1 MRSSVGC
8 DWALMLGTALS
19 LSLGYNATLV
29 TFGATLLGA
38 TAGMAGTFLYLR
50 KNSLISDAIS
60 HATLP
65 GLGVAFLVSIAF
77 GWDGRQLGILLVGSA
92 LSAALGLYFV
102 NWLTRETRL
111 TQDTAIGCVL
121 SVFFAFGVVLLTI
134 IQVIPVGR
142 KAGLES
148 FLLGSTAGML
158 YSDALLILSLSV
170 LTAIVLFVF
179 LRPIKLV
186 TFDAKY
192 SETLGISVQRVDFII
207 LMVTLVVTVL
217 GMKIVGLIL
226 IVALLIIPAVS
237 ARFWSEKT
245 NLIIVTA
252 TAFGALS
259 GYIGTSISAVSIGLP
274 TGPII
279 VLCAFGIFLISFLF
293 APKRGVLAIAL
304 NHYRFQKT
312 VHLTQGLLSLALEQP
327 IYEPKTRRL
336 LQRMGYIRADGVVT
350 EVGRSLAAKTLLNEK
365 RWSFWQKTLT
375 DRDQFDGEFV
385 FNLMDIE
392 TKLTQDQ
399 ILLIDQ
405 GLAVQQGEQL

>member
-1 MRSSVGC
+1 ML
-8 DWALMLGTALS
+8 WAALS

-29 TFGATLLGA
+29 TLGASLLGA
-38 TAGMAGTFLYLR
+38 AAGMAGTFLYLR
-50 KNSLISDAIS
+50 KNALISDAIS

-65 GLGVAFLVSIAF
+65 GLGFAFLVAF
-77 GWDGRQLGILLVGSA
+77 GFGIDGRQLFILLSGSA

-134 IQVIPVGR
+134 IQVIPAGR

-158 YSDALLILSLSV
+158 YSDALLILVLSII
-170 LTAIVLFVF
+170 TALVLFVF

-186 TFDAKY
+186 LFDQGY

-207 LMVTLVVTVL
+207 LAVTLAVTVL

-237 ARFWSEKT
+237 ARFWSERT
-245 NLIIVTA
+245 NIILVTA
-252 TAFGALS
+252 TLFGALS
-259 GYIGTSISAVSIGLP
+259 GYIGSAISAVSPGLP

-279 VLCAFGIFLISFLF
+279 VLCCFGLFLFSFLF
-293 APKRGVLAIAL
+293 APKRGVLAVAL
-304 NHYRFQKT
+304 DHYRFQKA
-312 VHLTQGLLSLALEQP
+312 VHLTQGLLSMAAAQP
-327 IYEPKTRRL
+327 IYEPKTQRLLRRL
-336 LQRMGYIRADGVVT
+336 GYIRADGVAT
-350 EVGRSLAAKTLLNEK
+350 ETGKSLAAKTLLNEK
-365 RWSFWQKTLT
+365 RWSYCQEILKES
-375 DRDQFDGEFV
+375 DQLDGQAV

-392 TKLTQDQ
+392 TKLTPDQ
-399 ILLIDQ
+399 IKSIDQ
-405 GLAVQQGEQL
+405 GLALKQGERM

>member
-1 MRSSVGC
+1 ML
-8 DWALMLGTALS
+8 WAALS

-29 TFGATLLGA
+29 TLGASLLGA
-38 TAGMAGTFLYLR
+38 AAGMAGTFLYLR
-50 KNSLISDAIS
+50 KNALISDAIS

-65 GLGVAFLVSIAF
+65 GLGFAFLVAF
-77 GWDGRQLGILLVGSA
+77 GFGIDGRQLFILLSGSA

-134 IQVIPVGR
+134 IQVIPAGR

-158 YSDALLILSLSV
+158 YSDALLILVLSII
-170 LTAIVLFVF
+170 TALVLFVF

-186 TFDAKY
+186 VFDQGY

-207 LMVTLVVTVL
+207 LAVTLAVTVL

-237 ARFWSEKT
+237 ARFWSERT
-245 NLIIVTA
+245 NIILVTA
-252 TAFGALS
+252 TLFGALS
-259 GYIGTSISAVSIGLP
+259 GYIGSAISAVSPGLP

-279 VLCAFGIFLISFLF
+279 VLCCFGLFLFSFLF
-293 APKRGVLAIAL
+293 APKRGVLAVAL
-304 NHYRFQKT
+304 DHYRFQKA
-312 VHLTQGLLSLALEQP
+312 VHLTQGLLSVAAAQP
-327 IYEPKTRRL
+327 IYEPKTQRLLRRL
-336 LQRMGYIRADGVVT
+336 GYIRADGVAT
-350 EVGRSLAAKTLLNEK
+350 ETGKSLAAKTLLNEK
-365 RWSFWQKTLT
+365 RWSYWQEILKESNQL
-375 DRDQFDGEFV
+375 DGQAV

-392 TKLTQDQ
+392 TKLTPDQ
-399 ILLIDQ
+399 IKSIDQ
-405 GLAVQQGEQL
+405 GLALKQGERM

>member
-1 MRSSVGC
+1 ML
-8 DWALMLGTALS
+8 WAALS

-29 TFGATLLGA
+29 TLGASLLGA
-38 TAGMAGTFLYLR
+38 AAGMAGTFLYLR
-50 KNSLISDAIS
+50 KNALISDAIS

-65 GLGVAFLVSIAF
+65 GLGFAFLVAF
-77 GWDGRQLGILLVGSA
+77 GFGIDGRQLFILLSGSA

-134 IQVIPVGR
+134 IQVIPAGR
-142 KAGLES
+142 KAGLDS

-158 YSDALLILSLSV
+158 YSDALLILVLSII
-170 LTAIVLFVF
+170 TALVLFVF

-186 TFDAKY
+186 VFDQGY

-207 LMVTLVVTVL
+207 LAVTLAVTVL

-237 ARFWSEKT
+237 ARFWSERT
-245 NLIIVTA
+245 NIILVTA
-252 TAFGALS
+252 TLFGALS
-259 GYIGTSISAVSIGLP
+259 GYIGSAISAVSPGLP

-279 VLCAFGIFLISFLF
+279 VLCCFGLFLFSFLF
-293 APKRGVLAIAL
+293 APKRGVLAVAL
-304 NHYRFQKT
+304 DHYRFQKA
-312 VHLTQGLLSLALEQP
+312 VHLTQGLLSMAAAQP
-327 IYEPKTRRL
+327 IYEPKTQRLLRRL
-336 LQRMGYIRADGVVT
+336 GYIRADGVAT
-350 EVGRSLAAKTLLNEK
+350 ETGKSLAAKTLLNEK
-365 RWSFWQKTLT
+365 RWSYWQEILKESNQL
-375 DRDQFDGEFV
+375 DGQAV

-392 TKLTQDQ
+392 TKLTPDQ
-399 ILLIDQ
+399 IKSIDQ
-405 GLAVQQGEQL
+405 GLALKQGERM

>member
-1 MRSSVGC
+1 ML
-8 DWALMLGTALS
+8 WAALS

-29 TFGATLLGA
+29 TLGASLLGA
-38 TAGMAGTFLYLR
+38 AAGMAGTFLYLR
-50 KNSLISDAIS
+50 KNALISDAIS

-65 GLGVAFLVSIAF
+65 GLGFAFLVAF
-77 GWDGRQLGILLVGSA
+77 GFGIDGRQLLILLSGSA

-134 IQVIPVGR
+134 IQVIPAGR

-158 YSDALLILSLSV
+158 YSDALLIFILSII
-170 LTAIVLFVF
+170 TALVLFVF

-186 TFDAKY
+186 VFDQGY
-192 SETLGISVQRVDFII
+192 SETLGISVRRVDFII
-207 LMVTLVVTVL
+207 LMVTLAVTVL

-237 ARFWSEKT
+237 ARFWSERT
-245 NLIIVTA
+245 NIILVTA
-252 TAFGALS
+252 TLFGALS
-259 GYIGTSISAVSIGLP
+259 GYIGSAISAVSPGLP

-279 VLCAFGIFLISFLF
+279 VLCCFGLFLFSFLF
-293 APKRGVLAIAL
+293 APKRGVLAVAL
-304 NHYRFQKT
+304 DHYRFQKA
-312 VHLTQGLLSLALEQP
+312 VHLTQGLLSMAAAQP
-327 IYEPKTRRL
+327 IYEPKTQRLLRRL
-336 LQRMGYIRADGVVT
+336 GYIRADGVAT
-350 EVGRSLAAKTLLNEK
+350 ETGKSLAAKTLLNEK
-365 RWSFWQKTLT
+365 RWSYWQEILKES
-375 DRDQFDGEFV
+375 DQLDGQAV

-392 TKLTQDQ
+392 TKLTPDQ
-399 ILLIDQ
+399 IKSIDQ
-405 GLAVQQGEQL
+405 GLALKQGERM

>member
-1 MRSSVGC
+1 ML
-8 DWALMLGTALS
+8 WAALS

-29 TFGATLLGA
+29 TLGASLLGA
-38 TAGMAGTFLYLR
+38 AAGMAGTFLYLR
-50 KNSLISDAIS
+50 KNALISDAIS

-65 GLGVAFLVSIAF
+65 GLGFAFLVAF
-77 GWDGRQLGILLVGSA
+77 GFGIDGRQLLILLSGSA

-134 IQVIPVGR
+134 IQVIPAGR

-158 YSDALLILSLSV
+158 YSDALLILVLSII
-170 LTAIVLFVF
+170 TALVLFVF

-186 TFDAKY
+186 VFDQGY

-207 LMVTLVVTVL
+207 LAVTLAVTVL

-237 ARFWSEKT
+237 ARFWSERT
-245 NLIIVTA
+245 NIILVTA
-252 TAFGALS
+252 TLFGALS
-259 GYIGTSISAVSIGLP
+259 GYIGSAISAISPGLP

-279 VLCAFGIFLISFLF
+279 VLCCFGLFLFSFLF
-293 APKRGVLAIAL
+293 APKRGVLAVAL
-304 NHYRFQKT
+304 DHYRFQKA
-312 VHLTQGLLSLALEQP
+312 VHLTQGLLSMAAAQP
-327 IYEPKTRRL
+327 IYEPKTQRLLRRL
-336 LQRMGYIRADGVVT
+336 GYIRADGVAT
-350 EVGRSLAAKTLLNEK
+350 ETGKSLAAKTLLNEK
-365 RWSFWQKTLT
+365 RWSYWQEILKESNQL
-375 DRDQFDGEFV
+375 DGQAV

-392 TKLTQDQ
+392 TKLTPDQ
-399 ILLIDQ
+399 IKSIDQ
-405 GLAVQQGEQL
+405 GLALKQGERM

>member
-1 MRSSVGC
+1 ML
-8 DWALMLGTALS
+8 WAALS

-29 TFGATLLGA
+29 TLGASLLGA
-38 TAGMAGTFLYLR
+38 AAGMAGTFLYLR
-50 KNSLISDAIS
+50 KNALISDAIS

-65 GLGVAFLVSIAF
+65 GLGFAFLVAF
-77 GWDGRQLGILLVGSA
+77 GFGIDGRQLFILLSGSA

-134 IQVIPVGR
+134 IQVIPAGR

-158 YSDALLILSLSV
+158 YSDALLILVLSII
-170 LTAIVLFVF
+170 TALVLFVF

-186 TFDAKY
+186 VFDQGY

-207 LMVTLVVTVL
+207 LAVTLAVTVL

-237 ARFWSEKT
+237 ARFWSERT
-245 NLIIVTA
+245 NIILVTA
-252 TAFGALS
+252 TLFGALS
-259 GYIGTSISAVSIGLP
+259 GYIGSAISAVSPGLP

-279 VLCAFGIFLISFLF
+279 VLCCFGLFLFSFLF
-293 APKRGVLAIAL
+293 APKRGVLAVAL
-304 NHYRFQKT
+304 DHYRFQKA
-312 VHLTQGLLSLALEQP
+312 VHLTQGLLSMAAAQP
-327 IYEPKTRRL
+327 IYEPKTQRLLRRL
-336 LQRMGYIRADGVVT
+336 GYIRADGVAT
-350 EVGRSLAAKTLLNEK
+350 ETGKSLAAKTLLNEK
-365 RWSFWQKTLT
+365 RWSYWQEILKESNQL
-375 DRDQFDGEFV
+375 DGQAV

-392 TKLTQDQ
+392 TKLTPDQ
-399 ILLIDQ
+399 IKSIDQ
-405 GLAVQQGEQL
+405 GLALKQGERM

>member
-1 MRSSVGC
+1 ML
-8 DWALMLGTALS
+8 WAALS

-29 TFGATLLGA
+29 TLGASLLGA
-38 TAGMAGTFLYLR
+38 AAGMAGTFLYLR
-50 KNSLISDAIS
+50 KNALISDAIS

-65 GLGVAFLVSIAF
+65 GLGFAFLVAF
-77 GWDGRQLGILLVGSA
+77 GFGIDGRQLLILLSGSA

-134 IQVIPVGR
+134 IQVIPAGR

-158 YSDALLILSLSV
+158 YSDALLILVLSII
-170 LTAIVLFVF
+170 TALVLFVF

-186 TFDAKY
+186 VFDQGY
-192 SETLGISVQRVDFII
+192 SETLGISVRRVDFII
-207 LMVTLVVTVL
+207 LAVTLAVTVL

-237 ARFWSEKT
+237 ARFWSERT
-245 NLIIVTA
+245 NIILVTA
-252 TAFGALS
+252 TLFGALS
-259 GYIGTSISAVSIGLP
+259 GYIGSAISAVSPGLP

-279 VLCAFGIFLISFLF
+279 VLCCFGLFLFSFLF
-293 APKRGVLAIAL
+293 APKRGVLAVAL
-304 NHYRFQKT
+304 DHYRFQKA
-312 VHLTQGLLSLALEQP
+312 VHLTQGLLSMAAAQP
-327 IYEPKTRRL
+327 IYEPKTQRLLRRL
-336 LQRMGYIRADGVVT
+336 GYIRADGVAT
-350 EVGRSLAAKTLLNEK
+350 ETGKSLAAKTLLNEK
-365 RWSFWQKTLT
+365 RWSYWQEILKESNQL
-375 DRDQFDGEFV
+375 DGQAV

-392 TKLTQDQ
+392 TKLTPDQ
-399 ILLIDQ
+399 IKSIDQ
-405 GLAVQQGEQL
+405 GLALKQGERM

>member
-1 MRSSVGC
+1 ML
-8 DWALMLGTALS
+8 WAALS

-29 TFGATLLGA
+29 TLGASLLGA
-38 TAGMAGTFLYLR
+38 AAGMAGTFLYLR
-50 KNSLISDAIS
+50 KNALISDAIS

-65 GLGVAFLVSIAF
+65 GLGFAFLVAF
-77 GWDGRQLGILLVGSA
+77 GFGIDGRQLLILLSGSA

-134 IQVIPVGR
+134 IQVIPAGR

-158 YSDALLILSLSV
+158 YSDALLTLILSII
-170 LTAIVLFVF
+170 TALVLFVF

-186 TFDAKY
+186 VFDQGY
-192 SETLGISVQRVDFII
+192 SETLGISVRRVDFII
-207 LMVTLVVTVL
+207 LMVTLAVTVL

-237 ARFWSEKT
+237 ARFWSETT
-245 NLIIVTA
+245 NIILVTA
-252 TAFGALS
+252 TVFGALS
-259 GYIGTSISAVSIGLP
+259 GYIGSAISAVSPGLP

-279 VLCAFGIFLISFLF
+279 VLCCFGLFLFSFLF
-293 APKRGVLAIAL
+293 APKRGVLAVAL
-304 NHYRFQKT
+304 DHYRFQKA
-312 VHLTQGLLSLALEQP
+312 VHLTQGLLSMAAAQP
-327 IYEPKTRRL
+327 IYEPKTQRLLRRL
-336 LQRMGYIRADGVVT
+336 GYIRADGVAT
-350 EVGRSLAAKTLLNEK
+350 ETGKSLAAKTLLNEK
-365 RWSFWQKTLT
+365 RWSYWQEILKES
-375 DRDQFDGEFV
+375 DQLDGQAV

-392 TKLTQDQ
+392 TKLTPDQ
-399 ILLIDQ
+399 IKSIDQ
-405 GLAVQQGEQL
+405 GLALKQGERM

>member
-1 MRSSVGC
+1 ML
-8 DWALMLGTALS
+8 WAALS

-29 TFGATLLGA
+29 TLGASLLGA
-38 TAGMAGTFLYLR
+38 AAGMAGTFLYLR
-50 KNSLISDAIS
+50 KNALISDAIS

-65 GLGVAFLVSIAF
+65 GLGFAFLVAF
-77 GWDGRQLGILLVGSA
+77 GFGIDGRQLLILLSGSA

-134 IQVIPVGR
+134 IQVIPAGR

-158 YSDALLILSLSV
+158 YSDALLILILSII
-170 LTAIVLFVF
+170 TALVLFVF

-186 TFDAKY
+186 VFDQGY
-192 SETLGISVQRVDFII
+192 SETLGISVRRVDFII
-207 LMVTLVVTVL
+207 LMVTLAVTVL

-237 ARFWSEKT
+237 ARFWSERT
-245 NLIIVTA
+245 NIILVTA
-252 TAFGALS
+252 TLFGALS
-259 GYIGTSISAVSIGLP
+259 GYIGSAISAVSPGLP

-279 VLCAFGIFLISFLF
+279 VLCCFGLFLFSFLF
-293 APKRGVLAIAL
+293 APKRGVLAVAL
-304 NHYRFQKT
+304 DHYRFQKA
-312 VHLTQGLLSLALEQP
+312 VHLTQGLLSMAVAQP
-327 IYEPKTRRL
+327 IYEPKTQRLLRRL
-336 LQRMGYIRADGVVT
+336 GYIRADGVAT
-350 EVGRSLAAKTLLNEK
+350 ETGKSLAAKTLLNEK
-365 RWSFWQKTLT
+365 RWSYWQEILKESNQL
-375 DRDQFDGEFV
+375 DGQAV

-392 TKLTQDQ
+392 TKLTPDQ
-399 ILLIDQ
+399 IKSIDQ
-405 GLAVQQGEQL
+405 GLALKQGERM

>member
-1 MRSSVGC
+1 ML
-8 DWALMLGTALS
+8 WAALS

-29 TFGATLLGA
+29 TLGASLLGA
-38 TAGMAGTFLYLR
+38 AAGMAGTFLYLR
-50 KNSLISDAIS
+50 KNALISDAIS

-65 GLGVAFLVSIAF
+65 GLGFAFLVAF
-77 GWDGRQLGILLVGSA
+77 GFGIDGRQLFILLSGSA

-134 IQVIPVGR
+134 IQVIPAGR

-158 YSDALLILSLSV
+158 YSDALLILVLSII
-170 LTAIVLFVF
+170 TALVLFVF

-186 TFDAKY
+186 VFDQGY

-207 LMVTLVVTVL
+207 LAVTLAVTVL
-217 GMKIVGLIL
+217 GIKIVGLIL

-237 ARFWSEKT
+237 ARFWSERT
-245 NLIIVTA
+245 NIILVTA
-252 TAFGALS
+252 TLFGALS
-259 GYIGTSISAVSIGLP
+259 GYIGSAISAVSPGLP

-279 VLCAFGIFLISFLF
+279 VLCCFGLFLFSFLF
-293 APKRGVLAIAL
+293 APKRGVLAVAL
-304 NHYRFQKT
+304 DHYRFQKA
-312 VHLTQGLLSLALEQP
+312 VHLTQGLLSMAAAQP
-327 IYEPKTRRL
+327 IYEPKTQRLLRRL
-336 LQRMGYIRADGVVT
+336 GYIRADGVAT
-350 EVGRSLAAKTLLNEK
+350 ETGKSLAAKTLLNEK
-365 RWSFWQKTLT
+365 RWSYWQEILKESNQL
-375 DRDQFDGEFV
+375 DGQAV

-392 TKLTQDQ
+392 TKLTPDQ
-399 ILLIDQ
+399 IKSIDQ
-405 GLAVQQGEQL
+405 GLALKQGERM

>member
-1 MRSSVGC
+1 ML
-8 DWALMLGTALS
+8 WAALS

-29 TFGATLLGA
+29 TLGASLLGA
-38 TAGMAGTFLYLR
+38 AAGMAGTFLYLR
-50 KNSLISDAIS
+50 KNALISDAIS

-65 GLGVAFLVSIAF
+65 GLGFAFLVAF
-77 GWDGRQLGILLVGSA
+77 GFGIDGRQLFILLSGSA

-134 IQVIPVGR
+134 IQVIPAGR

-158 YSDALLILSLSV
+158 YSDALLILVLSII
-170 LTAIVLFVF
+170 TALVLFVF

-186 TFDAKY
+186 VFDQGY

-207 LMVTLVVTVL
+207 LAVTLAVTVL

-237 ARFWSEKT
+237 ARFWSERT
-245 NLIIVTA
+245 NIILVTA
-252 TAFGALS
+252 TLFGALS
-259 GYIGTSISAVSIGLP
+259 GYIGSAISAVSPGLP

-279 VLCAFGIFLISFLF
+279 VLCCFGLFLFSFLF
-293 APKRGVLAIAL
+293 APKRGVLAVAL
-304 NHYRFQKT
+304 DHYRFQNA
-312 VHLTQGLLSLALEQP
+312 VHLTQGLLSMAAAQP
-327 IYEPKTRRL
+327 IYEPKTQRLLRRL
-336 LQRMGYIRADGVVT
+336 GYIRADGVAT
-350 EVGRSLAAKTLLNEK
+350 ETGKSLAAKTLLNEK
-365 RWSFWQKTLT
+365 RWSYWQEILKESNQL
-375 DRDQFDGEFV
+375 DGQAV

-392 TKLTQDQ
+392 TKLTPDQ
-399 ILLIDQ
+399 IKSIDQ
-405 GLAVQQGEQL
+405 GLALKQGERM

>member
-1 MRSSVGC
+1 ML
-8 DWALMLGTALS
+8 WAALS

-29 TFGATLLGA
+29 TLGASLLGA
-38 TAGMAGTFLYLR
+38 AAGMAGTFLYLR
-50 KNSLISDAIS
+50 KNALISDAIS

-65 GLGVAFLVSIAF
+65 GLGFAFLVAF
-77 GWDGRQLGILLVGSA
+77 GFGIDGRQLFILLSGSA

-134 IQVIPVGR
+134 IQVIPAGR

-158 YSDALLILSLSV
+158 YSDALLILVLSII
-170 LTAIVLFVF
+170 TALVLFVF

-186 TFDAKY
+186 VFDQGY
-192 SETLGISVQRVDFII
+192 SETLGISVRRVDFII
-207 LMVTLVVTVL
+207 LMVTLAVTVL

-237 ARFWSEKT
+237 ARFWSERT
-245 NLIIVTA
+245 NIILVTA
-252 TAFGALS
+252 TLFGALS
-259 GYIGTSISAVSIGLP
+259 GYIGSAISAVSPGLP

-279 VLCAFGIFLISFLF
+279 VLCCFGLFLFSFLF
-293 APKRGVLAIAL
+293 APKRGVLAVAL
-304 NHYRFQKT
+304 DHYRFQKA
-312 VHLTQGLLSLALEQP
+312 VHLTQGLLSMAAAQP
-327 IYEPKTRRL
+327 IYEPKTQRLLRRL
-336 LQRMGYIRADGVVT
+336 GYIRADGVAT
-350 EVGRSLAAKTLLNEK
+350 ETGKSLAAKTLLNEK
-365 RWSFWQKTLT
+365 RWSYWQEILKES
-375 DRDQFDGEFV
+375 DQLDGQAV

-392 TKLTQDQ
+392 TKLTPDQ
-399 ILLIDQ
+399 IKSIDQ
-405 GLAVQQGEQL
+405 GLALKQGERM

>member
-1 MRSSVGC
+1 ML
-8 DWALMLGTALS
+8 WAALS

-29 TFGATLLGA
+29 TLGASLLGA
-38 TAGMAGTFLYLR
+38 AAGMAGTFLYLR
-50 KNSLISDAIS
+50 KNALISDAIS

-65 GLGVAFLVSIAF
+65 GLGFAFLVAF
-77 GWDGRQLGILLVGSA
+77 GFGIDGRQLFILLSGSA

-134 IQVIPVGR
+134 IQVIPAGR

-158 YSDALLILSLSV
+158 YSDALLILVLSII
-170 LTAIVLFVF
+170 TALVLFVF

-186 TFDAKY
+186 VFDQGY

-207 LMVTLVVTVL
+207 LAVTLAVTVL

-237 ARFWSEKT
+237 ARFWSERT
-245 NLIIVTA
+245 NIILVTA
-252 TAFGALS
+252 TLFGALS
-259 GYIGTSISAVSIGLP
+259 GYIGSAISAVSPGLP

-279 VLCAFGIFLISFLF
+279 VLCCFGLFLFSFLF
-293 APKRGVLAIAL
+293 APKRGVLAVAL
-304 NHYRFQKT
+304 DHYRFQKA
-312 VHLTQGLLSLALEQP
+312 VHLTQGLLSMAAAQP
-327 IYEPKTRRL
+327 IYEPKTQRLLRRL
-336 LQRMGYIRADGVVT
+336 GYIRADGVAT
-350 EVGRSLAAKTLLNEK
+350 ETGKSLAAKTLLNEK
-365 RWSFWQKTLT
+365 RWSYWQEILKESN
-375 DRDQFDGEFV
+375 QFDGQAV

-392 TKLTQDQ
+392 TKLTPDQ
-399 ILLIDQ
+399 IKSIDQ
-405 GLAVQQGEQL
+405 GLALKQGERM

>member
-1 MRSSVGC
+1 ML
-8 DWALMLGTALS
+8 WAALF

-29 TFGATLLGA
+29 TLGASLLGA
-38 TAGMAGTFLYLR
+38 AAGMAGTFLYLR
-50 KNSLISDAIS
+50 KNALISDAIS

-65 GLGVAFLVSIAF
+65 GLGFAFLVAF
-77 GWDGRQLGILLVGSA
+77 GFGIDGRQLFILLSGSA

-134 IQVIPVGR
+134 IQVIPAGR

-158 YSDALLILSLSV
+158 YSDALLILVLSII
-170 LTAIVLFVF
+170 TALVLFVF

-186 TFDAKY
+186 VFDQGY

-207 LMVTLVVTVL
+207 LAVTLAVTVL

-237 ARFWSEKT
+237 ARFWSERT
-245 NLIIVTA
+245 NIILVTA
-252 TAFGALS
+252 TLFGALS
-259 GYIGTSISAVSIGLP
+259 GYIGSAISAVSPGLP

-279 VLCAFGIFLISFLF
+279 VLCCFGLFLFSFLF
-293 APKRGVLAIAL
+293 APKRGVLAVAL
-304 NHYRFQKT
+304 DHYRFQKA
-312 VHLTQGLLSLALEQP
+312 VHLTQGLLSMAAAQP
-327 IYEPKTRRL
+327 IYEPKTQRLLRRL
-336 LQRMGYIRADGVVT
+336 GYIRADGVAT
-350 EVGRSLAAKTLLNEK
+350 ETGKSLAAKTLLNEK
-365 RWSFWQKTLT
+365 RWSYWQEILKESNQL
-375 DRDQFDGEFV
+375 DGQAV

-392 TKLTQDQ
+392 TKLTPDQ
-399 ILLIDQ
+399 IKSIDQ
-405 GLAVQQGEQL
+405 GLALKQGERM

>member
-1 MRSSVGC
+1 ML
-8 DWALMLGTALS
+8 WAALS

-29 TFGATLLGA
+29 TLGASLLGA
-38 TAGMAGTFLYLR
+38 AAGMAGTFLYLR
-50 KNSLISDAIS
+50 KNALISDAIS

-65 GLGVAFLVSIAF
+65 GLGFAFLVAF
-77 GWDGRQLGILLVGSA
+77 GFGIDGRQLFILLSGSA
-92 LSAALGLYFV
+92 ISAALGLYFV

-134 IQVIPVGR
+134 IQVIPAGR

-158 YSDALLILSLSV
+158 YSDALLILVLSII
-170 LTAIVLFVF
+170 TALVLFVF

-186 TFDAKY
+186 VFDQGY

-207 LMVTLVVTVL
+207 LAVTLAVTVL

-237 ARFWSEKT
+237 ARFWSERT
-245 NLIIVTA
+245 NIILVTA
-252 TAFGALS
+252 TLFGALS
-259 GYIGTSISAVSIGLP
+259 GYIGSAISAVSPGLP

-279 VLCAFGIFLISFLF
+279 VLCCFGLFLFSFLF
-293 APKRGVLAIAL
+293 APKRGVLAVAL
-304 NHYRFQKT
+304 DHYRFQKA
-312 VHLTQGLLSLALEQP
+312 VHLTQGLLSMAVAQP
-327 IYEPKTRRL
+327 IYEPKTQRLLRRL
-336 LQRMGYIRADGVVT
+336 GYIRADGVAT
-350 EVGRSLAAKTLLNEK
+350 ETGKSLAAKTLLNEK
-365 RWSFWQKTLT
+365 RWSYWQEILKESNQL
-375 DRDQFDGEFV
+375 DGQAV

-392 TKLTQDQ
+392 TKLTPDQ
-399 ILLIDQ
+399 IKSIDQ
-405 GLAVQQGEQL
+405 GLALKQGERT

>member
-1 MRSSVGC
+1 ML
-8 DWALMLGTALS
+8 WAALS

-29 TFGATLLGA
+29 TLGASLLGA
-38 TAGMAGTFLYLR
+38 AAGMAGTFLYLR
-50 KNSLISDAIS
+50 KNALISDAIS

-65 GLGVAFLVSIAF
+65 GLGFAFLVAF
-77 GWDGRQLGILLVGSA
+77 GFGIDGRQLFILLSGSA

-134 IQVIPVGR
+134 IQVIPAGR

-158 YSDALLILSLSV
+158 YSDALLILVLSII
-170 LTAIVLFVF
+170 TALVLFVF

-186 TFDAKY
+186 VFDQGY

-207 LMVTLVVTVL
+207 LAVTLAVTVL

-237 ARFWSEKT
+237 ARFWSERT
-245 NLIIVTA
+245 NIILVTA
-252 TAFGALS
+252 TLFGALS
-259 GYIGTSISAVSIGLP
+259 GYIGSAISAISPGLP

-279 VLCAFGIFLISFLF
+279 VLCCFGLFLFSFLF
-293 APKRGVLAIAL
+293 APKRGVLAVAL
-304 NHYRFQKT
+304 DHYRFQKA
-312 VHLTQGLLSLALEQP
+312 VHLTQGLLSMAAAQP
-327 IYEPKTRRL
+327 IYEPKTQRLLRRL
-336 LQRMGYIRADGVVT
+336 GYIRADGVAT
-350 EVGRSLAAKTLLNEK
+350 ETGKSLAAKTLLNEK
-365 RWSFWQKTLT
+365 RWSYWQEILKESNQL
-375 DRDQFDGEFV
+375 DGQAV

-392 TKLTQDQ
+392 TKLTPDQ
-399 ILLIDQ
+399 IKSIDQ
-405 GLAVQQGEQL
+405 GLALKQGERM

>member
-1 MRSSVGC
+1 
-8 DWALMLGTALS
+8 MLLAALS

-29 TFGATLLGA
+29 TLGASLLGA
-38 TAGMAGTFLYLR
+38 AAGMAGTFLYLR
-50 KNSLISDAIS
+50 KNALISDAIS

-65 GLGVAFLVSIAF
+65 GLGFAFLVAF
-77 GWDGRQLGILLVGSA
+77 GFGIDGRQLLILLSGSA

-134 IQVIPVGR
+134 IQVIPAGR

-158 YSDALLILSLSV
+158 YSDALLILILSII
-170 LTAIVLFVF
+170 TALVLFVF

-186 TFDAKY
+186 VFDQGY
-192 SETLGISVQRVDFII
+192 SETLGISVRRVDFII
-207 LMVTLVVTVL
+207 LMVTLAVTVL

-237 ARFWSEKT
+237 ARFWSERT
-245 NLIIVTA
+245 NIILVTA
-252 TAFGALS
+252 TLFGALS
-259 GYIGTSISAVSIGLP
+259 GYIGSAISAVSPGLP

-279 VLCAFGIFLISFLF
+279 VLCCFGFFLFSFLF
-293 APKRGVLAIAL
+293 APKRGVLAVAL
-304 NHYRFQKT
+304 DHYRFQKA
-312 VHLTQGLLSLALEQP
+312 VHLTQGLLSMAAAQP
-327 IYEPKTRRL
+327 IYEPKTQRLLRRL
-336 LQRMGYIRADGVVT
+336 GYIRADGVAT
-350 EVGRSLAAKTLLNEK
+350 ETGKSLAAKTLLNEK
-365 RWSFWQKTLT
+365 RWSYWQEILKES
-375 DRDQFDGEFV
+375 DQLDGQAV

-392 TKLTQDQ
+392 TKLTPDQ
-399 ILLIDQ
+399 IKSIDQ
-405 GLAVQQGEQL
+405 GLALKQGERM

>member
-1 MRSSVGC
+1 
-8 DWALMLGTALS
+8 MLGAALS

-29 TFGATLLGA
+29 TLGAMLLGA
-38 TAGMAGTFLYLR
+38 AAGMAGTFLYLR
-50 KNSLISDAIS
+50 KNALISDAIS

-65 GLGVAFLVSIAF
+65 GLGIAFLVAFAF
-77 GWDGRQLGILLVGSA
+77 GWDGRRLAILLGGSA

-111 TQDTAIGCVL
+111 TQDTAIGCIL
-121 SVFFAFGVVLLTI
+121 SVFFAFGVVLFTI
-134 IQVIPVGR
+134 IQVIPAGR

-158 YSDALLILSLSV
+158 YSDALLILILSI
-170 LTAIVLFVF
+170 LTALVLFVF

-186 TFDAKY
+186 TFDASY
-192 SETLGISVQRVDFII
+192 SETLGISVRRIDTII

-217 GMKIVGLIL
+217 GMKIVGLIM

-245 NLIIVTA
+245 DVILITSTA
-252 TAFGALS
+252 YGALS
-259 GYIGTSISAVSIGLP
+259 GYIGSAISAISAGLP

-279 VLCAFGIFLISFLF
+279 VLCAFGFFLISFLF
-293 APKRGVLAIAL
+293 APKRGVLAVAL
-304 NHYRFQKT
+304 NHYQFQKT

-336 LQRMGYIRADGVVT
+336 LQRFGYIRADGVVT
-350 EVGRSLAAKTLLNEK
+350 EVGKSLAAKTLLNER
-365 RWSFWQKTLT
+365 RWSYWQETL
-375 DRDQFDGEFV
+375 RESDQFDGQVV
-385 FNLMDIE
+385 FSLMDIE
-392 TKLTQDQ
+392 IKLTQDQ

-405 GLAVQQGEQL
+405 GLAAKKGEQL

>member
-1 MRSSVGC
+1 ML
-8 DWALMLGTALS
+8 WAALS

-29 TFGATLLGA
+29 TLGASLLGA
-38 TAGMAGTFLYLR
+38 AAGMAGTFLYLR
-50 KNSLISDAIS
+50 KNALISDAIS

-65 GLGVAFLVSIAF
+65 GLGFAFLVAF
-77 GWDGRQLGILLVGSA
+77 GFGIDGRQLFILLSGSA

-134 IQVIPVGR
+134 IQVIPAGR

-158 YSDALLILSLSV
+158 YSDALLILVLSII
-170 LTAIVLFVF
+170 TALVLFVF

-186 TFDAKY
+186 VFDQGY

-207 LMVTLVVTVL
+207 LAVTLAVTVL

-237 ARFWSEKT
+237 ARFWSERT
-245 NLIIVTA
+245 NIILVTA
-252 TAFGALS
+252 TLFGALS
-259 GYIGTSISAVSIGLP
+259 GYIGSAISAVSPGLP

-279 VLCAFGIFLISFLF
+279 VLCCFGLFLFSFLF
-293 APKRGVLAIAL
+293 APKRGVLAVAL
-304 NHYRFQKT
+304 DHYRFQKA
-312 VHLTQGLLSLALEQP
+312 VHLTQGLLSMAAAQP
-327 IYEPKTRRL
+327 IYEPKTQRLLRRL
-336 LQRMGYIRADGVVT
+336 GYIRADGVAT
-350 EVGRSLAAKTLLNEK
+350 ETGKSLAAKTLLNEK
-365 RWSFWQKTLT
+365 RWSYWQEILKESNQL
-375 DRDQFDGEFV
+375 DGQAV

-392 TKLTQDQ
+392 TKLTPDQ
-399 ILLIDQ
+399 IKSIDQ
-405 GLAVQQGEQL
+405 GLALKQGERT